1 MLLRN
6 SPNKHVPMYSV
17 TWSWRNINISVIANK
32 DPPCTSQQTSLLSSS
47 SSSTTSSLSS
57 LLQPAKAASCSP
69 FLRLR
74 PGRNGRRIMI
84 TTCPF
89 FCPSV
94 RLSVRL
100 LPNLWTRYLENEWTE
115 FDAHWHKCS
124 TGQGHEMT
132 IFGGQEVKGQGH
144 TRPKIEVE
152 GGLIL
157 DRLMSSKFSSFH
169 RNFVIST
176 RRSTSFYA
184 ESESHS
190 IFWKI
195 FPQIKELRGV
205 YNILTRAV

>member
-94 RLSVRL
+94 RSSVTKL
-100 LPNLWTRYLENEWTE
+100 VN
-115 FDAHWHKCS
+115 
-124 TGQGHEMT
+124 T
-132 IFGGQEVKGQGH
+132 IFRKRMNRVWCPLAQVFHGARTWNDHLWGSGGQRSRSHEAEDRG
-144 TRPKIEVE
+144 
-152 GGLIL
+152 GGLAEAL
-157 DRLMSSKFSSFH
+157 SSTALCRVSFLV
-169 RNFVIST
+169 FT
-176 RRSTSFYA
+176 ET
-184 ESESHS
+184 
-190 IFWKI
+190 
-195 FPQIKELRGV
+195 L
-205 YNILTRAV
+205 L